1 MIFLDCLFY
10 LFVQPL
16 KLLFEVVFMFAN
28 KITDNAG
35 LSIIILSLA
44 FNFLVLPLYKRADE
58 LQAEERDIQAKM
70 AYRIKRTKQ
79 TFKGDERF
87 LMLQEY
93 YRINNYKPIYAL
105 KSSASLLLQIPFF
118 IAAYNLL
125 SGMKL
130 LQGTPFLFIADLGK
144 EDATFMIGS
153 FPVNIL
159 PILMTVI
166 NIVSGILY
174 TKGHPLK
181 AKIQVYGL
189 AVIFLVFLYHSPAGL
204 VFYWTLNNI
213 FSLAKNLIVRL
224 RGTKPE
230 AKQTKKTEP
239 VKGNFRVIIL
249 SLAVLTVLTGLL
261 IPADVISKNP
271 VELFNTFIEN
281 PHTSLF
287 YIVPSLLTAA
297 GFFLIWIP
305 VFYYLTKNK
314 TERILMCGAPVCA
327 IAGTINYVMFNKNFG
342 LFQRTITYE
351 KPMDYALTE
360 TALNLL
366 VNLLIAAAVIFF
378 VIKFKSIMQ
387 FLLAA
392 SVITIVAISI
402 FNLSLI
408 NNQLSGHIWY
418 SDFEKEDC
426 VVPLT
431 TTGQNVVVI
440 MMDRM
445 VGGYVPYLFNERP
458 DVAAK
463 FDGFTYYSN
472 TMSYGLHTNHGAPA
486 LYGGYEYTPM
496 NMNARSD
503 ELLVDKH
510 NEAILLMPTIF
521 SEKGWNVTVS
531 DPPFANY
538 EWVSDVSIYDG
549 LENTRAFNMAGAFN
563 SDSELLIDYGERLE
577 LRLTRNFFCY
587 SLMKTMPYAVQPLLY
602 DKGNFNSTELNFY
615 TDPSLTVDSIHTQ
628 VDGFGEFAVEY
639 AALEALDD
647 VVQITD
653 DPQNCFFMFKN
664 GTTHS
669 VCLLSEPEYKPAIFV
684 DNTEYDLAHMDRF
697 TVNGRT
703 MNMDSNPLDYSH
715 YECAMAAVISLG
727 NWFDYLREN
736 GLYDNTRIIVVSDH
750 GYYLEQFDELLITDP
765 KFDGENANCVL
776 MVKDFN
782 ATGFSTV
789 DDFMT
794 NADTPYLV
802 FDGVIDNPI
811 NPFTGNP
818 IEEYDKSGDQ
828 IIFASN
834 DWSPVFNKDYQFY
847 ENGAFWFTVRDNIWD
862 KDNWGKYDPEET

>member
-1 MIFLDCLFY
+1 MDFLDCLFY

-16 KLLFEVVFMFAN
+16 KLLLEAVFMFAN

-125 SGMKL
+125 SGMKIL
-130 LQGTPFLFIADLGK
+130 HGASFLFIADLGK
-144 EDATFMIGS
+144 EDASFMIGS

-204 VFYWTLNNI
+204 VFYWTLNNV
-213 FSLAKNLIVRL
+213 FSLVKNLIVSL
-224 RGTKPE
+224 RGPKPGV
-230 AKQTKKTEP
+230 KQTKKAEP
-239 VKGNFRVIIL
+239 VKGSLGVIIL
-249 SLAVLTVLTGLL
+249 SLAVLTALTGLL
-261 IPADVISKNP
+261 IPGDIISKNP
-271 VELFNTFIEN
+271 IELFNTFIED
-281 PHTSLF
+281 PHSPLL
-287 YIVPSLLTAA
+287 YIIPSLLTAT

-305 VFYYLTKNK
+305 VFYYFTKTK
-314 TERILMCGAPVCA
+314 TEKIIMCAAPVCA
-327 IAGTINYVMFNKNFG
+327 IAGTVNYVLFNKNFG
-342 LFQRTITYE
+342 LLQKTVVYE
-351 KPMDYALTE
+351 KPMNYAISE
-360 TALNLL
+360 IAINLAADL
-366 VNLLIAAAVIFF
+366 VIAAIVIFF
-378 VIKFKSIMQ
+378 VLKFKSVMK

-392 SVITIVAISI
+392 SVITIAAISL
-402 FNLSLI
+402 FNFSLI
-408 NNQLSGHIWY
+408 YNQISNHIWY
-418 SDFEKEDC
+418 NETSREDC
-426 VVPLT
+426 IVPLT

-445 VGGYVPYLFNERP
+445 IGAYVPYLFNERP
-458 DVAAK
+458 DVAQQ
-463 FDGFTYYSN
+463 FDGFTYYPN

-486 LYGGYEYTPM
+486 LYGGYEYTPL

-503 ELLVDKH
+503 VLLVDKH
-510 NEAILLMPTIF
+510 NESILLMPRIF
-521 SEKGWNVTVS
+521 SESGWNVTVS

-563 SDSELLIDYGERLE
+563 SDSELLIDFGDRLE
-577 LRLTRNFFCY
+577 LRHCRNYFCY
-587 SLMKTMPYAVQPLLY
+587 GLVKTLPYLIQPPFY
-602 DKGNFNSTELNFY
+602 DNGNFNSTELNY
-615 TDPSLTVDSIHTQ
+615 YSDPTLTVDSIHTQ

-653 DPQNCFFMFKN
+653 DPQNCFFMYKN
-664 GTTHS
+664 GTAHS
-669 VCLLSEPEYKPAIFV
+669 VCLLSEPEYKPALYV
-684 DNTEYDLAHMDRF
+684 DNTGYDLAHMDRF
-697 TVNGRT
+697 TVDGRT
-703 MNMDSNPLDYSH
+703 MRMDTDPLDYSH

-736 GLYDNTRIIVVSDH
+736 GLYDNTRIIIVSDH
-750 GYYLEQFDELLITDP
+750 GYNLGQFDELNVTDIG
-765 KFDGENANCVL
+765 FDAENANCVL

-782 ATGFSTV
+782 SEGFTTV

-794 NADTPYLV
+794 NADTPYLA
-802 FDGVIDNPI
+802 FEGVIEDPV

-818 IEEYDKSGDQ
+818 ITPYDKSGDQ
-828 IIFASN
+828 IIYSAE
-834 DWSPVFNKDYQFY
+834 DWSPVNNKHYLFDDEWSTWYMV
-847 ENGAFWFTVRDNIWD
+847 NGNIWD
-862 KDNWGKYDPEET
+862 KRNWSVYEPD

>member
-1 MIFLDCLFY
+1 MDFLDCLFY
-10 LFVQPL
+10 LLVQPL
-16 KLLFEVVFMFAN
+16 KLLFEVIFMFAN

-44 FNFLVLPLYKRADE
+44 VNFLVLPLYKRADE

-93 YRINNYKPIYAL
+93 YRINSYKPIYAL

-130 LQGTPFLFIADLGK
+130 LQGMPFLFISDLGR

-153 FPVNIL
+153 FPINIL
-159 PILMTVI
+159 PILMTLI
-166 NIVSGILY
+166 NVVSGILY

-189 AVIFLVFLYHSPAGL
+189 AAVFLILLYHSPAGL

-213 FSLAKNLIVRL
+213 FSLVKNLIVRL
-224 RGTKPE
+224 RGPKQE
-230 AKQTKKTEP
+230 KKQAKKAEP
-239 VKGNFRVIIL
+239 VKGSLGIIIL
-249 SLAVLTVLTGLL
+249 SLAVLAVLTGFL
-261 IPADVISKNP
+261 IPGDIISKNP
-271 VELFNTFIEN
+271 IELFNTFIED
-281 PHTSLF
+281 PHSPFL
-287 YIVPSLLTAA
+287 YIVPSMLTAV
-297 GFFLIWIP
+297 GFFLIWVP
-305 VFYYLTKNK
+305 VFYYFTKSK
-314 TERILMCGAPVCA
+314 TEKIVMCAAPFCA

-342 LFQRTITYE
+342 LLQKTIVYE
-351 KPMDYALTE
+351 KPMDYGISEIAI
-360 TALNLL
+360 NLICDL
-366 VNLLIAAAVIFF
+366 VIAAVVVLF
-378 VIKFKSIMQ
+378 VLKFKSVMK
-387 FLLAA
+387 FLLGA

-402 FNLSLI
+402 VNVSLI
-408 NNQLSGHIWY
+408 NNQISGHIWY
-418 SDFEKEDC
+418 NECTREEC

-445 VGGYVPYLFNERP
+445 IGGYIPYLFNERP
-458 DVAAK
+458 DVAEQ
-463 FDGFTYYSN
+463 FDGFTYYPN

-496 NMNARSD
+496 SMNARD
-503 ELLVDKH
+503 DKLLVDKH
-510 NEAILLMPTIF
+510 NESVLLMPRVF
-521 SEKGWNVTVS
+521 SEHGWNVTVS

-538 EWVSDVSIYDG
+538 EWVPDVSIYDG

-563 SDSELLIDYGERLE
+563 SDSELLIDYGDRLE
-577 LRLTRNFFCY
+577 LRYNRNYFCY
-587 SLMKTMPYAVQPLLY
+587 ALVKTMPYLVQPLFY
-602 DKGNFNSTELNFY
+602 DNGNFNSTELNY
-615 TDPSLTVDSIHTQ
+615 YYSNPAMTVDPLHTQ

-653 DPQNCFFMFKN
+653 DPQNCFFMYKN
-664 GTTHS
+664 GTSHS
-669 VCLLSEPEYKPAIFV
+669 VCLLSEPEYQPAIYV
-684 DNTEYDLAHMDRF
+684 DNTEYDNAHMDRF

-703 MNMDSNPLDYSH
+703 MRMDTNPLDYAH
-715 YECAMAAVISLG
+715 YECAMASVISLG

-736 GLYDNTRIIVVSDH
+736 GLYDNTKIIIVSDH
-750 GYYLEQFDELLITDP
+750 GYNLGQFDELNLTDIN
-765 KFDGENANCVL
+765 FDAENANCVL

-782 ATGFSTV
+782 ATGFTTV

-794 NADTPYLV
+794 NADTPYLT
-802 FDGVIDNPI
+802 FEGVIEDPV

-818 IEEYDKSGDQ
+818 ITAYDKSGEQ
-828 IIFASN
+828 IIYSAE
-834 DWSPVFNKDYQFY
+834 DWSPVYNKSCKFDEEWATWY
-847 ENGAFWFTVRDNIWD
+847 TVNENIWD
-862 KDNWGKYDPEET
+862 KKNWAVYVPD